1 MKRNVLFSILIGT
14 LLLTGCNKPAGEL
27 VGVGNRGNFREANPY
42 GMVFIKGGS
51 FLMGANDQSAI
62 GAIND
67 KSIHVTVDA
76 FWMDQTEI
84 TNDEYKQFVNW
95 VRDSIILRSLV
106 MAGRDEF
113 RLKLK
118 NQEELPPE
126 TAPLNWKAKI
136 PWKTQDEEI
145 KDVLNAFYYEDINS
159 FSGTKQIN
167 PTRFRYRYEWINYD
181 QAALA
186 TNKYDVNTGAY
197 PKNAKVRVD
206 TSFVDESGV
215 IHHQTIERPLR
226 TRKDL
231 ISTKIVNIYPDTI
244 MWIRDFQYAYN
255 EPKMKM
261 YFSHPGFANY
271 PVVGVT
277 WEQAQ
282 AFCQWRTHIYNGTNK
297 ISAQDYRLPTEA
309 EWEYAARG
317 GRQMALYPWG
327 GNYVR
332 DKRGCFMANF
342 KPMRGSYND
351 DTGTTTMKVGS
362 FLPNDFGLY
371 DMAGNVAE
379 WTSSAFNVSSS
390 NIVYDINPNFQ
401 FNAKNS
407 DPQVLKRKVVKGGS
421 WKDIAYYLQC
431 GARTYEYQ
439 NESRPYIGFRCVRS
453 YNGE

>member
-1 MKRNVLFSILIGT
+1 MKRNVLISILFGS
-14 LLLTGCNKPAGEL
+14 LLLAGCNKPAGEL

-113 RLKLK
+113 RLKLR
-118 NQEELPPE
+118 NQDELPPE

-136 PWKTQDEEI
+136 PWKSQDEEI
-145 KDVLNAFYYEDINS
+145 REVLNTFYYEDVNS
-159 FSGTKQIN
+159 LSGRQLN
-167 PTRFRYRYEWINYD
+167 PTKFRYRYEWINYD

-206 TSFVDESGV
+206 TSYVDENGV

-317 GRQMALYPWG
+317 GNKSQGFIYAGSDKLKEVAWHNENS
-327 GNYVR
+327 GNKTHPVGQ
-332 DKRGCFMANF
+332 K
-342 KPMRGSYND
+342 KPNE
-351 DTGTTTMKVGS
+351 
-362 FLPNDFGLY
+362 LGLY
-371 DMAGNVAE
+371 DMYGNVYE
-379 WTSSAFNVSSS
+379 WTTKKSGEGRLKGCSWETEARYFKS
-390 NIVYDINPNFQ
+390 
-401 FNAKNS
+401 KNS
-407 DPQVLKRKVVKGGS
+407 SYK
-421 WKDIAYYLQC
+421 
-431 GARTYEYQ
+431 EYGRIWTCK
-439 NESRPYIGFRCVRS
+439 NDDGLRLVHPLV
-453 YNGE
+453 